1 MNRTPN
7 PEMIDDDN
15 PEWSDK
21 MFEKAT
27 TVEDSSLPESFK
39 AAVRRGRPPQSHK
52 KVMLTVR
59 YSTEVIEYFKSTG
72 KGWQTRMDEV
82 LREYVDSHR

>member
-15 PEWSDK
+15 PEWNDK

-27 TVEDSSLPESFK
+27 TVEDSNLPESFK
-39 AAVRRGRPPQSHK
+39 AAVRHGRPPQAIK

-59 YSTEVIEYFKSTG
+59 YSAEVIEYFKSTG

-82 LREYVDSHR
+82 LREYVNSHR